1 MKRISDLSI
10 SNSYLNNIN
19 LLKNQL
25 SNLNTQISTGKKI
38 NKPSDSPSGTS
49 QIIRMN
55 NQISQMDTFTSN
67 IQNGLA
73 FVNETSFAMESIQSE
88 VVNVLTSLTS
98 VQNAAN
104 DGNLSSFADQ
114 IDLSL
119 QSILNFAN
127 SEYDGKYVFS
137 GTDQSGKP
145 YGYTAD
151 GKSVE
156 VKLNDVSG
164 EQSIRLSPNVL
175 QKINMTGQE
184 VFGTIVKQD
193 GNIDVNSA
201 INDVIS
207 NQMNI
212 YDAGGNQYTLNCNYT
227 KTAANTYSL
236 NYDILDS
243 SNASIYPTPPAA
255 KTVVFDSATGAIKSL
270 DGSSLLS
277 FNINDSSKK
286 INFSLDLSSL
296 EEKNS
301 SSSVSLSANQK
312 NDIFNTLI
320 LIRDN
325 LKNGI
330 KPTDEQ
336 VQIVKDFSARIVN
349 NLSAN
354 GNIANQLN
362 DTSDLIT
369 NQQTNVEAL
378 LSQKQD
384 VDIAKAVTQL
394 QNMNYTLDMNY
405 KLASMFLPQSL
416 LDYL

>member
-25 SNLNTQISTGKKI
+25 SALNLQISTGKKI

-127 SEYDGKYVFS
+127 SEYDGKYIFS

-151 GKSVE
+151 GKSIE

-164 EQSIRLSPNVL
+164 EQNIRLSPNVL
-175 QKINMTGQE
+175 QKVNMTGQE
-184 VFGTIVKQD
+184 VFGTIVKQG
-193 GNIDVNSA
+193 GNIDVNSSVG
-201 INDVIS
+201 DVIS

-212 YDAGGNQYTLNCNYT
+212 YDAGGNQYTLDLNYT

-236 NYDILDS
+236 TYDILDS
-243 SNASIYPTPPAA
+243 SNNSIYSTPPAA
-255 KTVVFDSATGAIKSL
+255 KTVVFDSATGAMKSL
-270 DGSSLLS
+270 DGSSSLS

-286 INFSLDLSSL
+286 INFSLDLGSL

>member
-25 SNLNTQISTGKKI
+25 SNLNIQISTGKKI

-55 NQISQMDTFTSN
+55 NQISQIDTFTSN

-127 SEYDGKYVFS
+127 SQYDGKYVFS

-145 YGYTAD
+145 YGYTSD
-151 GKSVE
+151 GKSIE

-164 EQSIRLSPNVL
+164 EQNIRLSPNVL
-175 QKINMTGQE
+175 QKINMPGQE
-184 VFGTIVKQD
+184 VFGTIVKQN
-193 GNIDVNSA
+193 GKIDVNSSVG
-201 INDVIS
+201 DVIS

-212 YDAGGNQYTLNCNYT
+212 YDAEGNQYTLNLNYT
-227 KTAANTYSL
+227 KTGANTYSL
-236 NYDILDS
+236 SYDILDS
-243 SNASIYPTPPAA
+243 GNTSIYSTPPAA
-255 KTVVFDSATGAIKSL
+255 KTVVFDSTTGAMKSI
-270 DGSSLLS
+270 DGNSSLS
-277 FNINDSSKK
+277 FNINDPSKK
-286 INFSLDLSSL
+286 INFSLELSSL

-325 LKNGI
+325 LRNRI

-369 NQQTNVEAL
+369 NQQTNIEAL

>member
-25 SNLNTQISTGKKI
+25 STLNTQISTGKKI

-49 QIIRMN
+49 QILRMN

-127 SEYDGKYVFS
+127 SEYDGKYIFS

-193 GNIDVNSA
+193 GNIDVNSN

-212 YDAGGNQYTLNCNYT
+212 YDAEGNQYTLNLNYT

-236 NYDILDS
+236 SYDILDS
-243 SNASIYPTPPAA
+243 SNNSIYSTPPTA
-255 KTVVFDSATGAIKSL
+255 KTVVFDSTTGAMKSL
-270 DGSSLLS
+270 DGSSSFS

-369 NQQTNVEAL
+369 NQQTNVEVL
-378 LSQKQD
+378 LSQKQN

>member
-1 MKRISDLSI
+1 
-10 SNSYLNNIN
+10 
-19 LLKNQL
+19 
-25 SNLNTQISTGKKI
+25 
-38 NKPSDSPSGTS
+38 
-49 QIIRMN
+49 MN
-55 NQISQMDTFTSN
+55 NQISQIDTFTSN

-127 SEYDGKYVFS
+127 SQYDGKYVFS

-145 YGYTAD
+145 YGYTSD
-151 GKSVE
+151 GKSIE

-164 EQSIRLSPNVL
+164 EQNIRLSPNVL
-175 QKINMTGQE
+175 QKINMPGQE
-184 VFGTIVKQD
+184 VFGTIVKQN
-193 GNIDVNSA
+193 GKIDVNSSVG
-201 INDVIS
+201 DVIS

-212 YDAGGNQYTLNCNYT
+212 YDAEGNQYTLNLNYT
-227 KTAANTYSL
+227 KTGANTYSL
-236 NYDILDS
+236 SYDILDS
-243 SNASIYPTPPAA
+243 GNTSIYSTPPAA
-255 KTVVFDSATGAIKSL
+255 KTVVFDSTTGAMKSI
-270 DGSSLLS
+270 DGNSSLS
-277 FNINDSSKK
+277 FNINDPSKK
-286 INFSLDLSSL
+286 INFSLELSSL

-325 LKNGI
+325 LRNRI

-369 NQQTNVEAL
+369 NQQTNIEAL